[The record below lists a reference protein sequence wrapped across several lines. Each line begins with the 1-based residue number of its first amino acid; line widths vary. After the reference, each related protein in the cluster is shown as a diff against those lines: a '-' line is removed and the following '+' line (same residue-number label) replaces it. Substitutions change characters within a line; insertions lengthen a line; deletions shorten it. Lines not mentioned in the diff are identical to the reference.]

1 MKIIIFPA
9 ISPIGVGLV
18 MMGIVMKLCGG
29 MFSLV
34 CFCFHKGDRRIWLI
48 KYWRLLETKK
58 RGSEIPDHALGYL
71 YLCSYFTV
79 TR

>member
-9 ISPIGVGLV
+9 ITPIGVGLSLI
-18 MMGIVMKLCGG
+18 GIVMKAIWRDVFFG
-29 MFSLV
+29 

-58 RGSEIPDHALGYL
+58 RGSETPDHALGYL